1 MGTRLSKLDAGEYD
15 AIILAS
21 AGLKRLGL
29 SERIKHT
36 LSPELSLPA
45 VGQGALGLECRTDDQ
60 AILDLI
66 SPLQHEQ
73 TSICVRAERAF
84 NSHLEGGCQVPIA
97 AYATLENGQLQL
109 EGRVGSVDGLILLS
123 SQVSGQ
129 PEHAEQLGIELAENL
144 LSQGAGEL
152 LKALYK

>member
-1 MGTRLSKLDAGEYD
+1 
-15 AIILAS
+15 
-21 AGLKRLGL
+21 
-29 SERIKHT
+29 
-36 LSPELSLPA
+36 
-45 VGQGALGLECRTDDQ
+45 
-60 AILDLI
+60 
-66 SPLQHEQ
+66 
-73 TSICVRAERAF
+73 
-84 NSHLEGGCQVPIA
+84 LEGGCQVPIA